1 MSAAAMISVIGKSQ
15 GITLLLRSPRG
26 LTLDLFFTTMCNNI
40 QYKIVRWMKVDNGT
54 AYTIELYGDTTLI
67 EALCTSMGWKVRWL

>member
-15 GITLLLRSPRG
+15 GITLLLRSPCG
-26 LTLDLFFTTMCNNI
+26 LTLDLFATTMCNNI

-54 AYTIELYGDTTLI
+54 AYAIELYGDTTLI
-67 EALCTSMGWKVRWL
+67 EELCTSMGWKVRWL